1 MQSARPQ
8 KSKNRGIKMC
18 MVMKGYNDFADN
30 RAKSF
35 LAAPLLRQP
44 AMNKIRLK
52 LVDINQTKG
61 VWRACI

>member
-1 MQSARPQ
+1 
-8 KSKNRGIKMC
+8 MC

-52 LVDINQTKG
+52 LVDINQIKG
-61 VWRACI
+61 VRAFELKIVYLFAVYT

>member
-1 MQSARPQ
+1 
-8 KSKNRGIKMC
+8 MC

-30 RAKSF
+30 IAKSF

-52 LVDINQTKG
+52 LVDITRSRVCG
-61 VWRACI
+61 VRAFELKIVYLFAVYT

>member
-1 MQSARPQ
+1 
-8 KSKNRGIKMC
+8 MC

-35 LAAPLLRQP
+35 LAVPLLRQP

-52 LVDINQTKG
+52 LVDINQIKG
-61 VWRACI
+61 VRAFELKIVYLFAVYT

>member
-1 MQSARPQ
+1 
-8 KSKNRGIKMC
+8 MC

-52 LVDINQTKG
+52 LVDINQIKACVCG
-61 VWRACI
+61 VRAFELKIVYLFAVYT

>member
-1 MQSARPQ
+1 
-8 KSKNRGIKMC
+8 MC

-52 LVDINQTKG
+52 LVDINQIKG
-61 VWRACI
+61 VRRACI